1 MKQSSWK
8 RELEIIKVI
17 KIKRLRK
24 KICVVIKITGVTKY
38 ECYTTT
44 MNIQIVSKKCV
55 INKTD
60 QEVK

>member
-1 MKQSSWK
+1 MKYSSWK
-8 RELEIIKVI
+8 KVLEIIKVI

-38 ECYTTT
+38 ESYTTT
-44 MNIQIVSKKCV
+44 INIQIVSKKCV
-55 INKTD
+55 INKKD